1 MCGSALPRW
10 LMLCLQQLVMLV
22 FRTQGEVIAP
32 SSMTAVA
39 GLPFTLGCNVTI
51 ATGDTVKQVRWL
63 NKHKQVL
70 LAYEPGESVRTTSR
84 QDDVELTSSHRNV
97 SAITIKRAGPNDEG
111 CYHCI
116 FDIYPSGAQEG
127 KTCLSIE
134 VKVGNEGNKTA
145 ISGKLATMSCWYG
158 LPDKVRQVLWRK
170 TAEQGDTTTLASFAK
185 RGQPSIEE
193 PYRGRMTL
201 NPSLGDTQLSI
212 RPVKTEDEGCY
223 TCEFHTYPEGTRSA
237 TACLFVYAQCCPT
250 QRSPTWPP
258 AGSSRP
264 TAQPQPVLQPR
275 WCGMWRGTTGRWGR
289 PCPRPTTRG
298 TAPPWSPAPSSSRR
312 ACPTTYPSNA
322 WCTTEAWTHPCPS
335 TSMLVRPSLLSSQ
348 YPVWQPCSCAVCV
361 CASASA
367 SCAETIEI

>member
-1 MCGSALPRW
+1 MCGSSLSRW
-10 LMLCLQQLVMLV
+10 LTLCLQLLVMVV

-63 NKHKQVL
+63 NKHKEVL
-70 LAYEPGESVRTTSR
+70 LAYEPGESVRTIFHHG
-84 QDDVELTSSHRNV
+84 DVELTSSNRNV

-111 CYHCI
+111 CYRCI

-158 LPDKVRQVLWRK
+158 LPDSVRQVLWRK
-170 TAEQGDTTTLASFAK
+170 TAEQGDSTTLAFFAK
-185 RGQPSIEE
+185 GGQPSIEG
-193 PYRGRMTL
+193 PYRGRTTL

-223 TCEFHTYPEGTRSA
+223 TCEFHAYPEGTRSA
-237 TACLFVYAQCCPT
+237 TACLFVYVLPNPEINYVTFDGVIEANCTAAARPAAQMVWNVEGDNRTLGP
-250 QRSPTWPP
+250 SV
-258 AGSSRP
+258 SSSYN
-264 TAQPQPVLQPR
+264 Q
-275 WCGMWRGTTGRWGR
+275 GDGTTLVTSTLLLQEGLPHDLSVKCTVHHRGLDY
-289 PCPRPTTRG
+289 PMSVNLNVGPALTTIISVSCV
-298 TAPPWSPAPSSSRR
+298 AA
-312 ACPTTYPSNA
+312 
-322 WCTTEAWTHPCPS
+322 
-335 TSMLVRPSLLSSQ
+335 LLL
-348 YPVWQPCSCAVCV
+348 CCLCV
-361 CASASA
+361 CL
-367 SCAETIEI
+367 CKCFLCRDN

>member
-1 MCGSALPRW
+1 MCVSALSRW
-10 LMLCLQQLVMLV
+10 LMLGLQLLVMVV

-97 SAITIKRAGPNDEG
+97 SAITIKRVGPNDEG
-111 CYHCI
+111 CYRCI

-127 KTCLSIE
+127 MTCLSIE

-158 LPDKVRQVLWRK
+158 LPDRVRQVLWRK

-237 TACLFVYAQCCPT
+237 TACLFVYVLPNPEITHVTSSGVIEANCTAAARPAAQMVWNVEGHNRTLGP
-250 QRSPTWPP
+250 SV
-258 AGSSRP
+258 SSSYD
-264 TAQPQPVLQPR
+264 Q
-275 WCGMWRGTTGRWGR
+275 GDGTTLVTSTLLLQEAL
-289 PCPRPTTRG
+289 PHDQSVKCMVHHRG
-298 TAPPWSPAPSSSRR
+298 LDSPMSVNLNGEHLRESHWLNKDVYISSK
-312 ACPTTYPSNA
+312 N
-322 WCTTEAWTHPCPS
+322 
-335 TSMLVRPSLLSSQ
+335 
-348 YPVWQPCSCAVCV
+348 
-361 CASASA
+361 
-367 SCAETIEI
+367 